1 MRFSSHL
8 RTVSLPLVVR
18 ALRVEAGGKL
28 LCSELNWHLARG
40 EFWCVLGRNGAGKS
54 TLLHTLAGLLAPA
67 AGTILLQGENLT
79 TIAPQQLARQRG
91 LLEQQ
96 QFDAFSSRVQETVL
110 SGRYPYQAGSAWD
123 DAKDQ
128 ELAQQALLAVGLAD
142 YHSKDVCTLSGGE
155 RQRVALATLLAQD
168 PELFLLDEP
177 TAHQDAAAQIKVM
190 QLVQALTD
198 LAGRSRTVIAACHD
212 LNLAARFASHV
223 LILGDGQHWLGP
235 VAEVLT
241 ASILQQAFGC
251 GFQTIHSEHGRLF
264 VPLLSA

>member
-1 MRFSSHL
+1 MSAAL
-8 RTVSLPLVVR
+8 TIQ

-28 LCSELNWHLARG
+28 LCSDLDWQPQRG

-54 TLLHTLAGLLAPA
+54 TLLHTLAGLLVPA
-67 AGTILLQGENLT
+67 AGRILLQGENLT
-79 TIAPQQLARQRG
+79 TIPAQQLARKRG

-96 QFDAFSSRVQETVL
+96 QFDAFSSRVLETVL

-123 DAKDQ
+123 DADDR
-128 ELAQQALLAVGLAD
+128 ELAQQALEVVGLAD
-142 YHSKDVCTLSGGE
+142 YSSKDVCTLSGGE

-190 QLVQALTD
+190 QLVRTLTD
-198 LAGRSRTVIAACHD
+198 CVGRSKTVIAACHD
-212 LNLAARFASHV
+212 LNLAARFASYV
-223 LILGDGQHWLGP
+223 LILGAGQHWLGP
-235 VAEVLT
+235 VAEVMT

-251 GFQTIHSEHGRLF
+251 GFQTIESEHGRLF
-264 VPLLSA
+264 VPLLSV